1 MEIQLL
7 PGARRQLDRFCRQ
20 YLQVQLDLDYPD
32 KEHLRN
38 DTFQEVLHAKL
49 FAENTL
55 KHAPP
60 ARYQLRALKELTWRI
75 EQSIQDWE
83 EEVCLFFSHQS
94 ISHM

>member
-1 MEIQLL
+1 MESQLL
-7 PGARRQLDRFCRQ
+7 HGARRQLDRFCRQ

-32 KEHLRN
+32 EEHLRN
-38 DTFQEVLHAKL
+38 YTFQESLHAKL

-60 ARYQLRALKELTWRI
+60 ARYQLRVLKELTRRI

-83 EEVCLFFSHQS
+83 EEV
-94 ISHM
+94 